1 MIKYYE
7 IPETK
12 FDELI
17 ELRGWDNTVIQHIYE
32 FENGYGASVIHNGFS
47 YGLELS
53 VLRFKPSGDFVN
65 CYNTPIADDVIGYIN
80 GVEELEEILE
90 RIKEL

>member
-32 FENGYGASVIHNGFS
+32 FENGYGASVIHNEFS

-53 VLRFKPSGDFVN
+53 VLRFKPSGDFEL
-65 CYNTPIADDVIGYIN
+65 CYDTSVTDDVIGYIKN
-80 GVEELEEILE
+80 AEELESILE